1 MVIEE
6 ALRQATT
13 ALAAAEN
20 ESPRLDAEVLL
31 AALLQKERLFLL
43 LHRKDALPP
52 DTERV
57 FWEQIDRRC
66 SGEPVAYI
74 IGRREFMSLSFAVRP
89 GVLIPRPDTETLV
102 EFVLEQCPKDRQAA
116 LLDICTGSGA
126 IAVSLAH
133 YLPRARV
140 TAWDISPV
148 CLQTATHNAA
158 ANGVADRVTVC
169 VRDALL
175 PFNETAC
182 FDVIVSNPPYIPD
195 AVIQMLAPDV
205 RDHEPHLALAGGKD
219 GLVFYRHLV
228 REAPKLL
235 NPGGLLAFEV
245 GHDQAETVTA
255 MLGQT
260 GSFAAVGTRCDLAG
274 VRRVVYG
281 IYKKY

>member
-6 ALRQATT
+6 ALRQATV

-57 FWEQIDRRC
+57 FWEQIDRRRR
-66 SGEPVAYI
+66 GEPVAYI
-74 IGRREFMSLSFAVRP
+74 VGQREFMSLSFAVRP

-102 EFVLEQCPKDRQAA
+102 EFVLEQCPKDKEAA
-116 LLDICTGSGA
+116 ILDICTGSGA

-133 YLPRARV
+133 YLPHARV

-148 CLQTATHNAA
+148 CLQTAAHNAA

-169 VRDALL
+169 ERDALL
-175 PFNETAC
+175 PFNESVR

-195 AVIQMLAPDV
+195 AVIQTLAPDV

-228 REAPKLL
+228 HEAPKLL
-235 NPGGLLAFEV
+235 RPGGLLTFEV
-245 GHDQAETVTA
+245 GHDQAEAVAA
-255 MLGQT
+255 MAEQEGGFT
-260 GSFAAVGTRCDLAG
+260 AVGTRCDLAG

-281 IYKKY
+281 IYKKN